1 MHERSRTARI
11 VTLGPWLVLAAAC
24 GGGGGGGSGFGSSG
38 DALFGA
44 VQLLDHSPAD
54 GEVQVE
60 LDETVDLQFDATMA
74 IDTLTDEDTWL
85 RVEDTTTNVPGTWSR
100 GAAGRMR
107 FTPSSPLAAETDYV
121 VQLSGLSGDETGRIL
136 DVTHSFG
143 FRTLDSTP
151 PQIVAID
158 VADGAT
164 GQSRT
169 RTFTVT
175 MNERIGAS
183 SVTATSFYLSDQ
195 FGIRYAAQ
203 RTVDGSSLTL
213 DPLADLP
220 GDRLFSLTVSSNVAD
235 RSGNRLETSTQRSF
249 RTSLDSVA
257 PTVLTAWP
265 AMSATGIS
273 PLVQPTF
280 TFSESMDPA
289 TVEAASLL
297 FQDEFGSL
305 VPFAIEASPDQRT
318 LRVRPTVTLQSNR
331 RYTLAFLLG
340 GAAATDVSGNSLS
353 ATQARTFTTGT
364 DATAPTVVGSTP
376 ADGETR
382 VPGSVELQVT
392 CSEALDTAWVNGATV
407 TLRADGE
414 VWSAVVDRPSA
425 NVVRVIPI
433 VDLPPGRAC
442 TLTLRGG
449 QDGLHD
455 LAGNVL
461 AADATI
467 AFTTSTDT
475 ESPSA
480 QLSPSDGATGVAPG
494 SRVTIVFDAPMDP
507 ATVSSS
513 TVLVTDDNG
522 TPLAGTLTLGAGDRI
537 ATFVPSS
544 SFAPLTYYRTRIVG
558 GSSGARRQTGNWFAA
573 DRTARFRTGS
583 TADAQAPTVTATL
596 NGIPTSRQAGLVV
609 PPSGFTI
616 DVTVNDASQWVDMG
630 SVEILLEGDAGG
642 PSPATLLATAELGYG
657 TVQVLMPTAAAL
669 TVGSWNL
676 TARARDLTGN
686 LGTSAT
692 LPFTVA
698 TPDGSSL
705 PFERTQI
712 VWVRTDLDRDGN
724 GRTDFEDDMLRLGF
738 ATSGDPLSTNA
749 YVRNVVLDGILAQA
763 NQLYGRGPRG
773 EPRDA
778 GSVGVRFAR
787 REPRGLMHMQMALGG
802 LDPEGDRTRSY
813 GAESTG
819 VLGRA
824 YYDYRNG
831 NPAERNTATS
841 PGLGVFPAEMWL
853 YQTRIHQQ
861 VWPSFQTVFAQ
872 RFRPLCPDM
881 GGVPA
886 GMHTLD
892 AAVLTPNF
900 DYATASA
907 PQRARWQVVMDAAE
921 DWALVIGI
929 ILAHEVGHS
938 VGLVA
943 PGASP
948 SGLFGDSSLH
958 DTYAGAAEV
967 MAPSVGYEAMT
978 SLTYQFRDI
987 DLAYLRQR
995 VLLR

>member
-1 MHERSRTARI
+1 M
-11 VTLGPWLVLAAAC
+11 AAAC
-24 GGGGGGGSGFGSSG
+24 GGGGGGGSGFGNAS
-38 DALFGA
+38 DASFGA
-44 VQLLDHSPAD
+44 VQLLDHTPAD
-54 GEVQVE
+54 GSVQVA
-60 LDETVDLQFDATMA
+60 LDSAIELQFDATMA
-74 IDTLTDEDTWL
+74 LDTLLDEDTWL
-85 RVEDTTTNVPGTWSR
+85 RVEGSSTNVPGTFTR
-100 GAAGRMR
+100 GAVGRVR
-107 FTPSSPLAAETDYV
+107 FTPSAALAAETDYV
-121 VQLSGLSGDETGRIL
+121 FQVSGLSSDETGRIL
-136 DVTHSFG
+136 DVTRSFA
-143 FRTLDSTP
+143 FRTLDTTP

-158 VADGAT
+158 VAAGAT

-175 MNERIGAS
+175 MNERIGAD
-183 SVTATSFYLSDQ
+183 SVTTTSFYLSDQ
-195 FGIRYAAQ
+195 FGIRYAAD
-203 RTVDGSSLTL
+203 RIVDGTAVTL

-220 GDRLFSLTVSSNVAD
+220 GDRLFTLVVNNTLAD
-235 RSGNRLETSTQRSF
+235 RAGNRLETSTQRSF
-249 RTSLDSVA
+249 RTSLDTVA

-273 PLVQPTF
+273 PRVQPTF

-297 FQDEFGSL
+297 FQDEFGSV
-305 VPFAIEASPDQRT
+305 VPFAIDASPDQRT
-318 LRVRPTVTLQSNR
+318 LRVRPLVTLQQSR

-340 GAAATDVSGNSLS
+340 GAAATDVSGNSLA

-364 DATAPTVVGSTP
+364 DSTAPTVASSIP
-376 ADGETR
+376 ADGETK
-382 VPGSVELQVT
+382 VPGSVELLVT
-392 CSEALDTAWVNGATV
+392 CSEALDPAWVGDATV
-407 TLRADGE
+407 TLRVDGE
-414 VWSAVVDRPSA
+414 AWSAVVDRPSA
-425 NVVRVIPI
+425 NVVRVIPV
-433 VDLPPGRAC
+433 VDLPPGTAC
-442 TLTLRGG
+442 SLSLRGG

-455 LAGNVL
+455 VAGNVL
-461 AADATI
+461 AADSTI

-475 ESPSA
+475 GTPSA
-480 QLSPSDGATGVAPG
+480 QLSPNDGATGVAPG

-507 ATVSSS
+507 ATVRSD
-513 TVLVTDDNG
+513 TVLVTDDAG
-522 TPLAGTLTLGAGDRI
+522 TPLAGTLTLLGGDRI
-537 ATFVPSS
+537 ATFVPTST
-544 SFAPLTYYRTRIVG
+544 FAPLTYYRTRIVG
-558 GSSGARRQTGNWFAA
+558 GSSGARRQSGNWFAA

-583 TADAQAPTVTATL
+583 TADVQPPSVTATV
-596 NGIPTSRQAGLVV
+596 NGITTSRQAGLVV

-616 DVTVNDASQWVDMG
+616 DVTLNDASQWVDMS
-630 SVEILLEGDAGG
+630 SVEILVEGDASG
-642 PSPATLLATAELGYG
+642 PSPATLLAAAELGYG
-657 TVQVLMPTAAAL
+657 TAQVLVPTEAAL
-669 TVGSWNL
+669 PVGSWNL
-676 TARARDLTGN
+676 TVRARDLTGN
-686 LGTSAT
+686 LGSSST
-692 LPFTVA
+692 LAFTVA
-698 TPDGSSL
+698 TPDGAAL

-738 ATSGDPLSTNA
+738 ATNGDPAGTNA
-749 YVRNVVLDGILAQA
+749 YVRNLVLDGILAQA
-763 NQLYGRGPRG
+763 NHLYGRGPRG
-773 EPRDA
+773 EPLDR

-787 REPRGLMHMQMALGG
+787 REPRGLAHMQMALGG

-831 NPAERNTATS
+831 NPAERNTANS

-886 GMHTLD
+886 GSHALD
-892 AAVLTPNF
+892 AAVLNSSF
-900 DYATASA
+900 DYATASTQ
-907 PQRARWQVVMDAAE
+907 QRARWQLVMDAAE
-921 DWALVIGI
+921 DWSLVIGI

-943 PGASP
+943 PGAAP

-978 SLTYQFRDI
+978 SLDYQFRDI

-995 VLLR
+995 LLLR

>member
-1 MHERSRTARI
+1 M
-11 VTLGPWLVLAAAC
+11 
-24 GGGGGGGSGFGSSG
+24 
-38 DALFGA
+38 FGA

-54 GEVQVE
+54 GEVQVA
-60 LDETVDLQFDATMA
+60 LDEPIEVQFDATMA
-74 IDTLTDEDTWL
+74 LDTLGDDDTWL
-85 RVEDTTTNVPGTWSR
+85 RVDGSTTNVPGTWSR
-100 GAAGRMR
+100 GAAGRVLFR
-107 FTPSSPLAAETDYV
+107 PTSPLAAETDYV
-121 VQLSGLSGDETGRIL
+121 FQVSGLSGDQTGRIL
-136 DVTHSFG
+136 DVSHSFG

-175 MNERIGAS
+175 MNERIGSS
-183 SVTATSFYLSDQ
+183 SVTATSFYLGDQ
-195 FGIRYAAQ
+195 FGIRYAAE
-203 RTVDGSSLTL
+203 RTVDGASMIL

-220 GDRLFSLTVSSNVAD
+220 GDRLFTLTVSTTVAD
-235 RSGNRLETSTQRSF
+235 RSGNRLETITQRSF
-249 RTSLDSVA
+249 RTSLDTVA
-257 PTVLTAWP
+257 PSVLTAWP

-273 PLVQPTF
+273 PRVQPTF
-280 TFSESMDPA
+280 AFSESMDPA

-297 FQDEFGSL
+297 FQDEFGSV

-318 LRVRPTVTLQSNR
+318 LRVRPTVTLQTNR

-353 ATQARTFTTGT
+353 ATQARTFTTGS
-364 DATAPTVVGSTP
+364 DATAPTVVGSVPT
-376 ADGETR
+376 DGDSR
-382 VPGSVELQVT
+382 VPGSAELLVT
-392 CSEALDTAWVNGATV
+392 CSEALDTAWVGDSTV

-414 VWSAVVDRPSA
+414 LWSAVVDRPSA

-433 VDLPPGRAC
+433 VDLPPGTAC

-461 AADATI
+461 ASDATI

-475 ESPSA
+475 GSPSA
-480 QLSPSDGATGVAPG
+480 QLAPSDGATGVAPG
-494 SRVTIVFDAPMDP
+494 SRVTVVFDAAMDP

-522 TPLAGTLTLGAGDRI
+522 TPLAGTLTLGGGDRI

-544 SFAPLTYYRTRIVG
+544 AFAPLTYYRTRIVG
-558 GSSGARRQTGNWFAA
+558 GSSGARRQSGNWFAA

-583 TADAQAPTVTATL
+583 SADAQPPTVTATV
-596 NGIPTSRQAGLVV
+596 NGIATSRQAGLVV
-609 PPSGFTI
+609 PPSGFSI
-616 DVTVNDASQWVDMG
+616 DVTLNDASQWVDMG
-630 SVEILLEGDAGG
+630 SIEILLEGDSSG
-642 PSPATLLATAELGYG
+642 PSAAALLAVADLGYG
-657 TVQVLMPTAAAL
+657 TARVLVPTSAAL
-669 TVGSWNL
+669 PVGSWNL
-676 TARARDLTGN
+676 TVRARDLTGN
-686 LGTSAT
+686 LGTSST
-692 LPFTVA
+692 LAFTVA
-698 TPDGSSL
+698 TPDGALL

-724 GRTDFEDDMLRLGF
+724 GRNDFDDDMLRLGF
-738 ATSGDPLSTNA
+738 ATNGDPAGTNA
-749 YVRNVVLDGILAQA
+749 YVRDLVLDGILAQA

-773 EPRDA
+773 EPVDQ

-787 REPRGLMHMQMALGG
+787 REPRGLVHMQMALGG

-831 NPAERNTATS
+831 NPAERNTANS

-886 GMHTLD
+886 GMHALD
-892 AAVLTPNF
+892 AAVLTPTF
-900 DYATASA
+900 DYATGSA

-943 PGASP
+943 PGAAP

-978 SLTYQFRDI
+978 SLDYQFRDI

-995 VLLR
+995 LLLR